1 MVELIP
7 ALRGLIS
14 EEKKEDYGLCG
25 NKWLISLTSV
35 SSIGSGT
42 EQALNALYKPMG
54 KTIFGKECFKISAH
68 SGTDSGAE
76 RIMGG
81 LKMGKVS
88 LRRFPVALLAREKM
102 KCSHLSM
109 VPKSIHLPQG

>member
-1 MVELIP
+1 MHYINLW
-7 ALRGLIS
+7 AKLYL
-14 EEKKEDYGLCG
+14 EK
-25 NKWLISLTSV
+25 
-35 SSIGSGT
+35 
-42 EQALNALYKPMG
+42 NASKQVP
-54 KTIFGKECFKISAH
+54 
-68 SGTDSGAE
+68 TDSGAE